1 MTTSL
6 EQNAASPAIQPAR
19 IPPASKTRAIRVLLV
34 GAEELHREAL
44 ADKLSTQGFAVRSF
58 SDSASLL
65 ASLDAAVDGDIVI
78 LDGRLPKTSGIDLLL
93 QLRRH
98 GVNLPVVFLTESLAV
113 GIGNIDESD
122 RSHGAE
128 ILIKRVQRVVEAAK
142 PEVALASEDLLCGKL
157 VLKQG
162 VSRAYWSGKDVGL
175 TLGEYNIVHLLAS
188 NAGRYVTYRKVY
200 DQMHYEGFVAG
211 SGENGYRAN
220 VRSAIKRI
228 RNKFRECDPSFAEI
242 ENYTGFGYCWKK
254 PISSIAAL
262 RRRCRER

>member
-6 EQNAASPAIQPAR
+6 EQNAVSPAVQPAR
-19 IPPASKTRAIRVLLV
+19 ISPASKTRAIRVLLV

-44 ADKLSTQGFAVRSF
+44 ADKRSRQGFAVRSF

-98 GVNLPVVFLTESLAV
+98 GVNLPVVFLTESFV
-113 GIGNIDESD
+113 RRGNIDESD

-128 ILIKRVQRVVEAAK
+128 IFVKRVERVVEAAK
-142 PEVALASEDLLCGKL
+142 PEVALALEDLLCGKL
-157 VLKQG
+157 VLKQA

-200 DQMHYEGFVAG
+200 DQLHYEGFIAG

-228 RNKFRECDPSFAEI
+228 RNKFRECDAAFVEI

-254 PISSIAAL
+254 PIGSIAAL
-262 RRRCRER
+262 RSRCREL

>member
-6 EQNAASPAIQPAR
+6 EQNAVSPAVQPAR
-19 IPPASKTRAIRVLLV
+19 APPASKTRAIRVLLV

-44 ADKLSTQGFAVRSF
+44 ADKLSRQGFAVRSF

-65 ASLDAAVDGDIVI
+65 ASLDAAVDADIVI

-98 GVNLPVVFLTESLAV
+98 GVNLPVVFLTESLDV
-113 GIGNIDESD
+113 GIGNIDRSD

-128 ILIKRVQRVVEAAK
+128 ILINHVQRVVETAK
-142 PEVALASEDLLCGKL
+142 PEVALAPEELLCGKL
-157 VLKQG
+157 VLKQA
-162 VSRAYWSGKDVGL
+162 VSRAYWSGKDVCL
-175 TLGEYNIVHLLAS
+175 TLGEYSIVHLLAS

-200 DQMHYEGFVAG
+200 DQLHYEGFIAG

-228 RNKFRECDPSFAEI
+228 RNKFCECDPTFAEI

-254 PISSIAAL
+254 PA
-262 RRRCRER
+262 

>member
-6 EQNAASPAIQPAR
+6 EQNAVSPAVQPAR

-34 GAEELHREAL
+34 GAEELHRAAL
-44 ADKLSTQGFAVRSF
+44 ADDLSTQGFAVRSF
-58 SDSASLL
+58 SDGASLL
-65 ASLDAAVDGDIVI
+65 ASLDAAVDADIVI

-93 QLRRH
+93 HLRRH
-98 GVNLPVVFLTESLAV
+98 GIDLPVVFLTGNLIV
-113 GIGNIDESD
+113 GIGDIDESD

-128 ILIKRVQRVVEAAK
+128 IFVKRAERIVEAAK

-157 VLKQG
+157 VLEQA

-228 RNKFRECDPSFAEI
+228 RNKFRECDPAFVEI

-254 PISSIAAL
+254 PINSIAAL
-262 RRRCRER
+262 RRRCREL